1 MASLTFWMSVYILSV
16 LQERNKMYRYTKM
29 SNVPKSNTYAK
40 HTQCVMHNEQSNGL
54 SEMSEMSLFV
64 LSHLFRKVLNES
76 TMPVSSTM

>member
-1 MASLTFWMSVYILSV
+1 MASLTFWINVYILSV
-16 LQERNKMYRYTKM
+16 LQERNKMYRYIKM

-54 SEMSEMSLFV
+54 SEMSLFV
-64 LSHLFRKVLNES
+64 LSHLFRKALKES